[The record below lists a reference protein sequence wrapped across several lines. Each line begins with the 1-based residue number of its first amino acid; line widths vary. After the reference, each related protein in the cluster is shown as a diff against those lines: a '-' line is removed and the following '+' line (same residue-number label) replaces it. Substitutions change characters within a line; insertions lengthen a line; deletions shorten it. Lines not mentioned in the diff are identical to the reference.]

1 MANAFCFCELL
12 ERGIGEGFGGDCR
25 EGVCGA
31 QAHIRIGIQKGRPNG
46 RQGGASLGSE
56 ITERN
61 DGRKSHRGI
70 RMVRIS
76 VRAGTTSSGSSF
88 SAPRAR
94 KAARSAAGA
103 LRQTIRAGTAGLAFV
118 PMEVMA
124 VALQKRASGL
134 PLVRVLIKAGM
145 AAGPIQQSAST
156 AQGPKEAGE
165 RGNGRSGAWAEDS
178 EGAFGPF
185 RERDLVL
192 IRVHPAPNG
201 TELACG
207 GNGREEVGSK
217 ATDLRRVR
225 IVSDPVHEKWER
237 VGSDVVN
244 GFLGVA
250 LRFGVGGVQG
260 LDPMVQ

>member
-1 MANAFCFCELL
+1 
-12 ERGIGEGFGGDCR
+12 
-25 EGVCGA
+25 
-31 QAHIRIGIQKGRPNG
+31 
-46 RQGGASLGSE
+46 
-56 ITERN
+56 
-61 DGRKSHRGI
+61 
-70 RMVRIS
+70 
-76 VRAGTTSSGSSF
+76 
-88 SAPRAR
+88 
-94 KAARSAAGA
+94 
-103 LRQTIRAGTAGLAFV
+103 
-118 PMEVMA
+118 MEVMA

-134 PLVRVLIKAGM
+134 PLVSVDQGRHGGGPDTAERVDSAGSHS
-145 AAGPIQQSAST
+145 GVFRRS
-156 AQGPKEAGE
+156 KEAGE

-178 EGAFGPF
+178 EGAFGRF

-217 ATDLRRVR
+217 ATDLRRVW